1 MYAIVE
7 DNNITQYIN
16 NPKSL
21 VIGDVRYPAKIFQLW
36 SKSELNA
43 IGIYEIVNDL
53 TNYKDNNFYI
63 NTNEQYNFADNQV
76 TKSWGTATA
85 RRLND
90 ENAVDD
96 NGDPILDQD
105 GVQLINYGLKTEKK
119 KIVKQQA
126 SGLLEK
132 TDWHNHKALDDDGNQ
147 VINYGL
153 KTEKKRIVKDQA
165 SGLLAPTDWYIVKST
180 EVADYDVPDN
190 ILSFRADVRSK
201 SNQME
206 TQIDACT
213 TVDELKALYEYT
225 TQEDGTQTR
234 PLAEFPKEI

>member
-7 DNNITQYIN
+7 DNNITKFIN
-16 NPKSL
+16 NPKSI

-36 SKSELNA
+36 STSELNA
-43 IGIYEIVNDL
+43 IGVYEVITDSSNF
-53 TNYKDNNFYI
+53 KDQEYYI

-76 TKSWGTATA
+76 TRSWGTATA

-90 ENAVDD
+90 ENAVDK

-119 KIVKQQA
+119 KIVKAQA

-132 TDWHNHKALDDDGNQ
+132 TDWHNHKAFDDETYTIPNN
-147 VINYGL
+147 I
-153 KTEKKRIVKDQA
+153 KT
-165 SGLLAPTDWYIVKST
+165 Y
-180 EVADYDVPDN
+180 
-190 ILSFRADVRSK
+190 RAKVRSK
-201 SNQME
+201 SNEME

-213 TVDELKALYEYT
+213 TVEQLETLYTYT
-225 TQEDGTQTR
+225 EQDDGSVTR